1 MRNISGRQLL
11 AAVIFL
17 AATLVLTVQ
26 LINPTPV
33 VVSVGDNGSDV
44 VEAGKQFRYSDVGII
59 TVAAWVM
66 GASLLYL
73 VLSVKRDSV
82 LTEQSTS
89 TPPAAPATQTGRT
102 DRSVHLEFTD
112 DATSPIERH
121 RTHFDETT
129 DRLDDTEREIYS
141 MVLDADGEIQQ
152 RTIVA
157 DTDFSKA
164 TVTRTLDSLET
175 KGLLERKR
183 QGVGNVVVLQGSVP
197 V

>member
-1 MRNISGRQLL
+1 M
-11 AAVIFL
+11 
-17 AATLVLTVQ
+17 Q

-44 VEAGKQFRYSDVGII
+44 VEAGEQFRYTEVGII

-66 GASLLYL
+66 GASMLYL
-73 VLSVKRDSV
+73 VVSVERGSV
-82 LTEQSTS
+82 LTEPSTTTS
-89 TPPAAPATQTGRT
+89 SAESSVQTDGTERP
-102 DRSVHLEFTD
+102 VHLEFTD
-112 DATSPIERH
+112 DVNSLVERH
-121 RTHFDETT
+121 RTQFDETT

-141 MVLDADGEIQQ
+141 MVLDADGKIQQ
-152 RTIVA
+152 REIVA

-183 QGVGNVVVLQGSVP
+183 QGVGNVVVLQESASP
-197 V
+197 